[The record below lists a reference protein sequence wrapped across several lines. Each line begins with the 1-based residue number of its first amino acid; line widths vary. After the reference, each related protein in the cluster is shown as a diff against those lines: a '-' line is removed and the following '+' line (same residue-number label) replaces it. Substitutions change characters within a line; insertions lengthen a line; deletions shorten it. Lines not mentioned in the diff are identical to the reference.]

1 MSTDPSLYS
10 FDPARPVL
18 SADRREFLKLTSSG
32 VSALALSS
40 LINKGSAAQVGA
52 AEPQLH
58 HEQKAKSVIL
68 FYMSGGVSHVD
79 SFDPKPKLKEMH
91 GKPLPM
97 TIERTQFDAN
107 GNIMASPWE
116 AKKWGQSGLEMTDMF
131 PAIAECADDLAI
143 VRSMTAKFSEHSQG
157 NFFMHTGFP
166 FLGYPSAGSWVTY
179 GCGTENPNLPGYVVL
194 RSNKAAI
201 PHGGVSIFGNAFLPA
216 TTQGS
221 IFNIS
226 DKQAVPNI
234 NPAMLKGEQRRALD
248 LIGTLD
254 RRFADRTAA
263 KDAVISSIKNAETA
277 FLMQQAVPELTD
289 ISKESEAT
297 RERYGINSKDGNKA
311 QYARQ
316 CLMAR
321 RLVERGVRFVE
332 LSCASYGIG
341 AGGGGNPWDQHGD
354 LKRGH
359 GAMAGQVDGP
369 IAALLK
375 DLKERGMLEE
385 TLLVFTGEFG
395 RTPFSQGSNGRD
407 HDPFGFSVWMGGGGI
422 KGGTAHGGT
431 DEFGYKAAVDISTV
445 YDLWA
450 TVLHQLGIDH
460 EKLTYRWSGRDL
472 RLTDV
477 HGHVW
482 KDVLA

>member
-1 MSTDPSLYS
+1 MSTENIPNFEDPVRS
-10 FDPARPVL
+10 VL
-18 SADRREFLKLTSSG
+18 GADRREFLRLTSSG

-40 LINKGSAAQVGA
+40 LINKGSAADLSSG
-52 AEPQLH
+52 PPRLH

-68 FYMSGGVSHVD
+68 CYMSGGFSHVD
-79 SFDPKPKLKEMH
+79 SFDPKPKLREMD

-97 TIERTQFDAN
+97 AIERTQFDSV
-107 GNIMASPWE
+107 GNIMGSPWE
-116 AKKWGQSGLEMTDMF
+116 SKQWGQSGLEMTDMF
-131 PAIAECADDLAI
+131 PRIAESADDLAI
-143 VRSMTAKFSEHSQG
+143 VRSMTAKFSEHAQA

-166 FLGYPSAGSWVTY
+166 FLGYPSAGSWVTH

-221 IFNIS
+221 IFNIT

-234 NPAMLKGEQRRALD
+234 NPAMLKAEQRRALD

-254 RRFADRTAA
+254 RRFSERTAA

-289 ISKESEAT
+289 ISAESEAT
-297 RERYGINSKDGNKA
+297 REMYGINDKDGNKA

-354 LKRGH
+354 IKRGH
-359 GAMAGQVDGP
+359 GAMAKQVDGP

-375 DLKERGMLEE
+375 DLKERGMLDQ
-385 TLLVFTGEFG
+385 TLVVFTGEFG
-395 RTPFSQGSNGRD
+395 RAPFSQGSGRD
-407 HDPFGFSVWMGGGGI
+407 HDPFGFSVWMAGGGM
-422 KGGTAHGGT
+422 KGGSVHGAT
-431 DEFGYKAAVDISTV
+431 DEFGYKAAVDVSTV

-482 KDVLA
+482 KNLVG